1 MPGCTARPATRN
13 WRLAAAAGTVS
24 IDVKQ
29 EEINRTLRIRIGLAA
44 SMDKLDLSECRLDAI
59 PPEVLEL
66 TNLEVGAGT
75 VQISNK

>member
-1 MPGCTARPATRN
+1 
-13 WRLAAAAGTVS
+13 
-24 IDVKQ
+24 
-29 EEINRTLRIRIGLAA
+29 
-44 SMDKLDLSECRLDAI
+44 MDKLDLSECRLDAI